1 MDFVAAE
8 KLIQLRWSHR
18 RAGKHCV
25 HLSTVMDLMLKQM
38 REDAAHLVCVDT
50 GSARHLHR
58 AVESGVI
65 ELQTQCDQARIA
77 FVLLARECR
86 TGIKRLFRL
95 EELARLEIRR
105 LSLPAAFEHVDVEPV
120 DRENVIERGL
130 DRREKTGAGGDKI
143 SLRELR
149 AGFQQTVIGPGVV
162 VGHGREIVG
171 GRGHEW
177 LRGQWLK
184 IACID
189 QRRAGK
195 AGAGTCT
202 LCVAVVKDSAL
213 VVTCDW
219 LQCVGYTCNVTGSRR
234 GRPRRLSSV
243 TSRRPSREAN
253 SSRNAAGDG
262 ATAARGVRSTNTS
275 A

>member
-8 KLIQLRWSHR
+8 KLIQLRWCYR

-25 HLSTVMDLMLKQM
+25 HLSTVMDLMLEQM
-38 REDAAHLVCVDT
+38 REDAAHLVRVDT
-50 GSARHLHR
+50 GRARHLHR
-58 AVESGVI
+58 SVELAIV
-65 ELQTQCDQARIA
+65 EFQTQCNQARIT

-86 TGIKRLFRL
+86 AGIKRLFRL
-95 EELARLEIRR
+95 EELARLEIGR

-149 AGFQQTVIGPGVV
+149 TGFQQTVIGPGVV
-162 VGHGREIVG
+162 VGHGREIMG
-171 GRGHEW
+171 CRGHEQ

-195 AGAGTCT
+195 AGAGMCA
-202 LCVAVVKDSAL
+202 LCVAVVKGSAL
-213 VVTCDW
+213 MVTCDW
-219 LQCVGYTCNVTGSRR
+219 FQCVGYTCSVTGSRR

-243 TSRRPSREAN
+243 TSR
-253 SSRNAAGDG
+253 
-262 ATAARGVRSTNTS
+262 
-275 A
+275 